1 MTKKACKRH
10 NQVDLTRPFCYYCER
25 DFDDLK
31 VLTAH
36 QRAKHF
42 KCARCSRKLNTASG
56 LAIHVVQ
63 VHKETIST
71 VENAI
76 PGRDSIEIE
85 IYGMEGIPENVI
97 HSHYNRLMSEVQR
110 HETVPP
116 LESKRQKI
124 ETYVDA
130 ADIQARLAAHKAAMQ
145 QQKQNSHNNSENV
158 IDPKPHIS
166 SPSGESSQTTTADLP
181 PPSLNPCVYGIP
193 PQYQNFYQ
201 KNSSSIP
208 SNTYYPIQNHTV
220 PNMLQPFINTQT
232 SNTACLANGF
242 EEMSALS
249 NPDKSFASI
258 DSLATNTS
266 SPNASSIKKTST
278 PLKSNQI
285 LVYNDNEMSPEEKK
299 ASLPQYKYEFLDE
312 GVETIDTKKI
322 APLLVNLS
330 CN

>member
-76 PGRDSIEIE
+76 PGRDSIEVE
-85 IYGMEGIPENVI
+85 IYGMEGIPEDVI
-97 HSHYNRLMSEVQR
+97 HSHYNRLMSGVQHR
-110 HETVPP
+110 ETVPQ

-145 QQKQNSHNNSENV
+145 QQKQNSHHNSENM
-158 IDPKPHIS
+158 IDIKPSI
-166 SPSGESSQTTTADLP
+166 SPSGESSQPTTIDIP
-181 PPSLNPCVYGIP
+181 HQSVMPSVYGIP

-201 KNSSSIP
+201 KNTSIS

-220 PNMLQPFINTQT
+220 PNMPPAFINTQT
-232 SNTACLANGF
+232 LNTTCSENNF
-242 EEMSALS
+242 EESNALS
-249 NPDKSFASI
+249 NSDKSFASM
-258 DSLATNTS
+258 DSLTTNTS
-266 SPNASSIKKTST
+266 IPNVSSIKKTST

-285 LVYNDNEMSPEEKK
+285 LVYDDNEMSPEEKK

-312 GVETIDTKKI
+312 GVETIDTKNI

-330 CN
+330 YN